1 MELCQA
7 ASSVCL
13 SVCLSE
19 GSGVAVE
26 SQTRSLEKLQDPH
39 PLSG

>member
-7 ASSVCL
+7 AS